1 MGKGKGES
9 EGEGEGEGKGKGIV
23 RPTKKPTNFGPIM
36 EVPKSGV
43 WRGNVKKVLQTE
55 GEEGM

>member
-1 MGKGKGES
+1 
-9 EGEGEGEGKGKGIV
+9 
-23 RPTKKPTNFGPIM
+23 M

-55 GEEGM
+55 GEEGRWGQSVWSVFLKF